1 MNRIWTL
8 KPGVIETDLGDELVL
23 LNPKTQGMFSLN
35 NTGRIVWQGLKNTET
50 LETIALSLE
59 KTFTVTL
66 EQASI
71 DAQALMD
78 ELEKAGLIS

>member
-23 LNPKTQGMFSLN
+23 LDPKTQGMFSLN
-35 NTGRIVWQGLKNTET
+35 NTGRVVWQGLKNTET

-66 EQASI
+66 EQASL

>member
-23 LNPKTQGMFSLN
+23 LDPKTQGMFSLN
-35 NTGRIVWQGLKNTET
+35 NTGRVVWQGLKNTET

-66 EQASI
+66 EQAGL

>member
-8 KPGVIETDLGDELVL
+8 KPNVIETDLGDELVL
-23 LNPKTQGMFSLN
+23 LDPKTQGMFSLN

-59 KTFTVTL
+59 KTFTVSF
-66 EQASI
+66 EQASL
-71 DAQALMD
+71 DAQVLID

>member
-23 LNPKTQGMFSLN
+23 LDPKTQGMFSLN

-66 EQASI
+66 EQASL

>member
-8 KPGVIETDLGDELVL
+8 KPGVIETDLSDELVL
-23 LNPKTQGMFSLN
+23 LDPKTQGMFSLN
-35 NTGRIVWQGLKNTET
+35 NTGRVVWQGLKNTET

-66 EQASI
+66 EQASL

>member
-23 LNPKTQGMFSLN
+23 LDPKTQGMFSLN
-35 NTGRIVWQGLKNTET
+35 NTGRVVWQGLKNTET

-59 KTFTVTL
+59 QQFTVTL
-66 EQASI
+66 EQASL
-71 DAQALMD
+71 DAQVLMD

>member
-23 LNPKTQGMFSLN
+23 LDPKTQGMFSLN

-66 EQASI
+66 EQASL
-71 DAQALMD
+71 DAQALID

>member
-23 LNPKTQGMFSLN
+23 LDPKTQGMFSLN
-35 NTGRIVWQGLKNTET
+35 NTGRVVWQGLKNTET

-66 EQASI
+66 EQASL
-71 DAQALMD
+71 DAQALID

>member
-23 LNPKTQGMFSLN
+23 LDPKTQGMFSLN

-59 KTFTVTL
+59 KTFMVTL
-66 EQASI
+66 EQASL